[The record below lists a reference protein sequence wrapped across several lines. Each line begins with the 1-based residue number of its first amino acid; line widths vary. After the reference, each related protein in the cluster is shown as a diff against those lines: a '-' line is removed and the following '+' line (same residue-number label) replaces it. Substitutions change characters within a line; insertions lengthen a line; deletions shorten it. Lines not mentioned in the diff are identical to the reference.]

1 MAVAPAAR
9 PETMIKVI
17 LVDDHTLIR
26 DGLKSLLKSERSIQI
41 IGEAENG
48 QQLLEMLDH
57 TSTDVIMLDLN
68 MPIMDG
74 FETLEHL
81 KEKYPQVK
89 VLILTMLDQKS
100 YVHKVRNSG
109 ATGYV
114 LKTAGRE
121 ELVHAIK
128 TVASGSSF
136 ICSEVALN
144 LLNQNNGAEEYTLK
158 KDGTDLSKREM
169 EVLRLIAE
177 GYTNAEIA
185 DKLFA
190 SKRTIESHRQH
201 LIEKTKARNTAT
213 LIKFALQQGLID

>member
-1 MAVAPAAR
+1 MKLIAQG
-9 PETMIKVI
+9 MIKVV

-26 DGLKSLLKSERSIQI
+26 DGLKSLLNTEPTIEI

-48 QQLLEMLDH
+48 QKLLDLLE
-57 TSTDVIMLDLN
+57 TTRPDVIMLDLN
-68 MPIMDG
+68 MPVMDG
-74 FETLEHL
+74 YQALQHL
-81 KEKYPQVK
+81 QDRYPQIK
-89 VLILTMLDQKS
+89 VLVLTMLDQDS
-100 YVHKVRNSG
+100 YVHKVRASG
-109 ATGYV
+109 ALGYV
-114 LKTAGRE
+114 LKTAGRD

-128 TVASGSSF
+128 TVASNNSY
-136 ICSEVALN
+136 ICSEIAVN
-144 LLNQNNGAEEYTLK
+144 LLNKANNPAEAPHNGAAKPSL
-158 KDGTDLSKREM
+158 DLSKREM

-213 LIKFALQQGLID
+213 LVKIALQQGLIE

>member
-1 MAVAPAAR
+1 MV
-9 PETMIKVI
+9 KLV

-48 QQLLEMLDH
+48 EQLLKLLEQV
-57 TSTDVIMLDLN
+57 TPDVVMLDLN
-68 MPIMDG
+68 MPVMDG
-74 FETLEHL
+74 FETLQHL
-81 KEKYPQVK
+81 QRKHPQIK
-89 VLILTMLDQKS
+89 VLILTMLNQNS
-100 YVHKVRNSG
+100 YVQRVRDAG
-109 ATGYV
+109 ANGFV
-114 LKTAGRE
+114 LKSAGKE

-128 TVASGSSF
+128 TVANDNAY

-144 LLNQNNGAEEYTLK
+144 LLNRGNTADSNGNTPGDVPE
-158 KDGTDLSKREM
+158 LSKREM

>member
-1 MAVAPAAR
+1 
-9 PETMIKVI
+9 MIKVI

-48 QQLLEMLDH
+48 QQLLDLLE
-57 TSTDVIMLDLN
+57 TVTPDVIMLDLN
-68 MPIMDG
+68 MPVMDG
-74 FETLEHL
+74 FETLQRLQQSHPKL
-81 KEKYPQVK
+81 K
-89 VLILTMLDQKS
+89 VLILTMLDQES
-100 YVHKVRNSG
+100 YVHKVRSAG
-109 ATGYV
+109 AKGFV
-114 LKTAGRE
+114 LKTAGRD

-128 TVASGSSF
+128 TVANDNSF

-144 LLNQNNGAEEYTLK
+144 LLNRANNQEEATANGGVK
-158 KDGTDLSKREM
+158 NNPELSKREM

-213 LIKFALQQGLID
+213 LIKYAIQQGLID